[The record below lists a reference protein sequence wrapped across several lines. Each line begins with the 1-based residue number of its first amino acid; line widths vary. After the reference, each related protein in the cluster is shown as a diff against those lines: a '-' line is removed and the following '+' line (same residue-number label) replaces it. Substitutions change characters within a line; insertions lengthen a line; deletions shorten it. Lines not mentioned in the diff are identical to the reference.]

1 MGISTEGSRSVEDMN
16 VRDFDYGIGDDID
29 GARQQL
35 RATIAAQ
42 IRQAIGPETDP
53 RIRNAYERAIQIVEG
68 RPRGDLIGS

>member
-1 MGISTEGSRSVEDMN
+1 MGISSDGARSVEDMN

-29 GARQQL
+29 CALQQL

-53 RIRNAYERAIQIVEG
+53 RIRNAYERAIEIAEG
-68 RPRGDLIGS
+68 HSRVNLVGG